1 MTTRFWLECLDCGN
15 KQAFKPLD
23 VRCPA
28 CGSLW
33 REARYDLTNIAS
45 VWPRVLSN
53 RPFDLW
59 RYKELLPLRNEP
71 LVTPIGEGG
80 TPLYQPNQLRMML
93 GLDGLFIKDERQ
105 SPTRSFKDRQAALS
119 SNVLREH
126 DIHQAVVC
134 STGNVAI
141 AFSSFCAR
149 AGIKLW
155 TFLTSL
161 VPPEKMHEV
170 AVYGTEV
177 IKVTG
182 TYDQAKQLAAQ
193 FADERNLYLDRGA
206 RSIAA
211 LESMKTIAF
220 EIAEQLGGLGQFAD
234 DPMRKTP
241 WVAPDWYIQAVSGGI
256 GPLGVMKGFIE
267 LKEAGLIDR
276 IPAIGVIQT
285 EGCSPMVSAWHEGL
299 DVAVPVLEPATH
311 IITLTT
317 GDPGRTYTLLR
328 GRMQEHAGG
337 AMESVTDE
345 QAVQALHMVAKM
357 EGLSIEPAAAVAFA
371 GLFKLIRNG
380 TIQHDQTVV
389 LNCSG
394 HTLPVESR
402 LLPSGWSH
410 DVELERFQLPDSPRD
425 GLIAA
430 LRSLDRN
437 QMRKVLVIDD
447 QKEARRLI
455 RRVMEAQGD
464 YEVQEASSAI
474 EALNSLKLDLPS
486 LIILDL
492 MMPEMDGF
500 ELLENLKRIEKTQE
514 IPVIVITA
522 KELTSEEWARI
533 GDQVEIL
540 LTKGDFLS
548 DDLLDEISSILT

>member
-1 MTTRFWLECLDCGN
+1 MTRFWLTCLDCGH
-15 KQAFKPLD
+15 QQGFHPLD
-23 VRCPA
+23 VRCPE

-33 REARYDLTNIAS
+33 REARYDLANLRS
-45 VWPRVLSN
+45 RWPGDLSD
-53 RPFDLW
+53 RPFDFW
-59 RYKELLPLRNEP
+59 RYKELLPLRTDP
-71 LVTPIGEGG
+71 TVTPIGEGG
-80 TPLYQPNQLRMML
+80 TPLYQPEQLRMML
-93 GLDGLFIKDERQ
+93 GLDDLYIKDERQ
-105 SPTRSFKDRQAALS
+105 NPTRSFKDRQAALS
-119 SNVLREH
+119 ANILREH
-126 DIHQAVVC
+126 DLQQAVVC

-155 TFLTSL
+155 SFLTSL

-193 FADERNLYLDRGA
+193 FAEERNLYLDRGA

-220 EIAEQLGGLGQFAD
+220 EIAEQLGRREQGVDKPL
-234 DPMRKTP
+234 RKTP
-241 WVAPDWYIQAVSGGI
+241 WAAPDWYIQAVSGGI
-256 GPLGVMKGFIE
+256 GPLGVLKGFIE
-267 LKEAGLIDR
+267 LREAGLIDR

-285 EGCSPMVSAWHEGL
+285 EGCSPMVKAWREGL

-317 GDPGRTYTLLR
+317 GDPGRAYTLLR
-328 GRMQEHAGG
+328 NRMREHAGG
-337 AMESVTDE
+337 TMESVTDE
-345 QAVQALHMVAKM
+345 EAVQALHMVAKM

-371 GLFKLIRNG
+371 GLFKLIRKG
-380 TIQHDQTVV
+380 TIQQDQTVV

-394 HTLPVESR
+394 HTLPVESQ
-402 LLPSGWSH
+402 LLPSGWSQ
-410 DVELERFQLPDSPRD
+410 DVELDRFELPESPRD

-437 QMRKVLVIDD
+437 QMRKILVIDD
-447 QKEARRLI
+447 QEEARRLI
-455 RRVMEAQGD
+455 RRVMQAQGD
-464 YEVQEASSAI
+464 YEVYEAGSAL
-474 EALNSLKLDLPS
+474 EALNYLKVELPS
-486 LIILDL
+486 LIVLDL

-514 IPVIVITA
+514 IPVIVVTA
-522 KELTSEEWARI
+522 KELTSEEWERI
-533 GDQVEIL
+533 ADQVEIL

-548 DDLLDEISSILT
+548 DDLLDEISKILT